1 VGRRHA
7 LPKTFCPPPVN
18 DGFQPPF
25 AQCELKPFAHSKETL
40 IKMTRLLLTTAI
52 FATIAWRADAT
63 VLFPSGATAQ
73 IMIGDTPH
81 AGTTAETFTVTQGTS
96 ASGSFSAANS
106 SGAASADLTTG
117 LLHLSTTGTSTPSMT
132 VDPFEF
138 LVFSGSGTV
147 SYSMQLDGTLLNSS
161 ANGDASISG
170 GVYFYDETG
179 FTSPYFSTQSSG
191 SENVTNGYLPTASA
205 GITDVLYGSSY
216 PTTDLPINFGNFLVN
231 EVQNNSGTAVSFS
244 PDITGSV
251 NVQAGHLYIIQLL
264 LTAGDDQLSGSSLQT
279 VNFAN
284 TAAFDFTN
292 LDGLTVTSSSG
303 QFLSNVAPEP
313 GTLLLL
319 GSGLFVTIFAAKR
332 RLL

>member
-1 VGRRHA
+1 
-7 LPKTFCPPPVN
+7 
-18 DGFQPPF
+18 
-25 AQCELKPFAHSKETL
+25 
-40 IKMTRLLLTTAI
+40 MTRLILTTAV
-52 FATIAWRADAT
+52 FAAIALPAGASI
-63 VLFPSGATAQ
+63 VFPAGASAQ
-73 IMIGDTPH
+73 VMIGDTSH
-81 AGTTAETFTVTQGTS
+81 AGTIAETFTVTPGTS
-96 ASGSFSAANS
+96 ASGSFSAANA
-106 SGAASADLTTG
+106 SGAVSADLATG

-138 LVFSGSGTV
+138 LQFSGSGTV

-170 GVYFYDETG
+170 AVYFYDETG
-179 FTSPYFSTQSSG
+179 FSSPYFTTQASG
-191 SENVTNGYLPTASA
+191 NEFVTNGYLPTASA

-216 PTTDLPINFGNFLVN
+216 PTSDLPINFGNFLVN
-231 EVQNNSGTAVSFS
+231 TVQDNSGNAISFS
-244 PDITGSV
+244 PLITGSL

-292 LDGLTVTSSSG
+292 LNGLTVTSSSG

-313 GTLLLL
+313 GTWLLL
-319 GSGLFVTIFAAKR
+319 GSGLFVTIFAARR